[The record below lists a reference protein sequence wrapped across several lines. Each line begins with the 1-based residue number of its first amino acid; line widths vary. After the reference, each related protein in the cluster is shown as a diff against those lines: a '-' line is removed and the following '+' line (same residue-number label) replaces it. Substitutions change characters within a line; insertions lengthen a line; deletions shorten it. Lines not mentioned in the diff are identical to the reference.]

1 MGLRSQPFTSL
12 SVGYVLAIAYLSLA
26 QFVSLPHWRL
36 DISTALGLIEFLL
49 LSLTGVNLVS
59 PCEKRAQTTSIERSP
74 GKRELKR
81 NDLEA

>member
-12 SVGYVLAIAYLSLA
+12 SVGYFLAIAYLSLA

-49 LSLTGVNLVS
+49 LSLTGVGLVS
-59 PCEKRAQTTSIERSP
+59 LA
-74 GKRELKR
+74 KREHRQPLSSGRQEK
-81 NDLEA
+81 ES